1 MACEVGTPLFHEL
14 EQRRGDEQRVDHP
27 VEPPVT
33 PALHPVEE
41 EQDFRRLQVRVF
53 REDERR
59 QLFLPGNGHLLADAG
74 KVVQVLNLDAE
85 PDDGDLRA
93 IARCERLERGR
104 EAQVG
109 ARFVLRRGGLQVGRE
124 KFQKLLG
131 GAVALAHVS
140 DSQP

>member
-1 MACEVGTPLFHEL
+1 MSAASSFC
-14 EQRRGDEQRVDHP
+14 
-27 VEPPVT
+27 
-33 PALHPVEE
+33 
-41 EQDFRRLQVRVF
+41 
-53 REDERR
+53 RETDI
-59 QLFLPGNGHLLADAG
+59 FS
-74 KVVQVLNLDAE
+74 AE